1 MGADSAERGEGR
13 AEVRQ
18 SQVRLREAEES
29 AHGDVGVVEALNRR
43 EAGTR
48 ALLLSGFKI
57 ETVSDISYF
66 VLKPG
71 NMNVPWLNLL
81 LSTLRRRNAAG
92 MMSCRGEL
100 RIILQSRA
108 RSSGSSPATLAAD
121 CAWNGIESVRGH
133 ECGRN

>member
-1 MGADSAERGEGR
+1 M
-13 AEVRQ
+13 
-18 SQVRLREAEES
+18 
-29 AHGDVGVVEALNRR
+29 EALNRR

-81 LSTLRRRNAAG
+81 LSTLRRRNAAE

-108 RSSGSSPATLAAD
+108 RSSGSSPTTLAAD
-121 CAWNGIESVRGH
+121 CA
-133 ECGRN
+133 

>member
-1 MGADSAERGEGR
+1 MDADSAERGEGCP
-13 AEVRQ
+13 EVRQ
-18 SQVRLREAEES
+18 SQVRLREAEEPT
-29 AHGDVGVVEALNRR
+29 HGDVGVAEALNRR

-57 ETVSDISYF
+57 EAVSDISYF

-92 MMSCRGEL
+92 MMNCRGEL

-108 RSSGSSPATLAAD
+108 RSSGSSPASFAAA
-121 CAWNGIESVRGH
+121 CAWNGIESIHGH
-133 ECGRN
+133 GCGRN

>member
-108 RSSGSSPATLAAD
+108 RSSGSSPTTLAAD
-121 CAWNGIESVRGH
+121 CTWHGIESVRGH

>member
-1 MGADSAERGEGR
+1 MGADSAERSEGR

-29 AHGDVGVVEALNRR
+29 TYGDVGVVEALNRR

-81 LSTLRRRNAAG
+81 LSTLRRRNAAE

-108 RSSGSSPATLAAD
+108 RSSGSSPTTLAAD
-121 CAWNGIESVRGH
+121 CTWHGIESVRGH
-133 ECGRN
+133 ECGWN